1 MSGIVHLIIGYIAIR
16 LALGGAA
23 GTADQSGA
31 MTELAAKPG
40 GIAALWV
47 GVVAFAI
54 MGLWRLAEAAL
65 GSSSRPD
72 ADSKKSEVIDRLKAF
87 ALAVVY
93 FAFAFSAF
101 GFARG
106 SGKSSSEQSAGGHGP
121 ADADHRRYDR
131 PRRGGALVIIAVGG
145 YHVYKGASRSFLDD
159 LEGTTGPLVRRLGMV
174 GYIAKGL
181 AIVSI
186 GLLVILAV
194 SRSEP
199 DKAPGST
206 APSRPSAHNPTEW
219 PYSSRPASASSPTAS
234 TALPWPG
241 TPRCSRAQLRAAV
254 QNSSMPPCVAGLRRR
269 GNGGAR
275 CDWCVRRYVWHRDAI
290 TFIDAMLRCRS
301 DGGRR
306 CCRRVGSRRNT
317 T

>member
-1 MSGIVHLIIGYIAIR
+1 MPDTTRSPASSANSSSASQDNSSSTAGRVAQNSFFEHFARAGFVVSGIVHLIIGYIAIR

-72 ADSKKSEVIDRLKAF
+72 ADSKKSEIVDRLKAF

-106 SGKSSSEQSAGGHGP
+106 SGKSSSGQSADITARLMQTTAGTI
-121 ADADHRRYDR
+121 ALIAA
-131 PRRGGALVIIAVGG
+131 ALVIIAVGG
-145 YHVYKGASRSFLDD
+145 YHVYKGVSRKFLDD
-159 LEGTTGPLVRRLGMV
+159 LEGTTSPLVRRLGMV

-181 AIVSI
+181 AIAAI

-194 SRSEP
+194 NQSEP
-199 DKAPGST
+199 DKASGLDGAFKTVGAQPYGVALLIT
-206 APSRPSAHNPTEW
+206 AGAGIIAYGL
-219 PYSSRPASASSPTAS
+219 YSFA
-234 TALPWPG
+234 
-241 TPRCSRAQLRAAV
+241 
-254 QNSSMPPCVAGLRRR
+254 M
-269 GNGGAR
+269 AR
-275 CDWCVRRYVWHRDAI
+275 YAK
-290 TFIDAMLRCRS
+290 M
-301 DGGRR
+301 
-306 CCRRVGSRRNT
+306 
-317 T
+317 